1 MRTKIELDLDGLLKI
16 LENPV
21 RRKVIERLSQEPN
34 YSLRLSK
41 ELGLGQQLVTKHLNL
56 MQGAGLVKT
65 KIQSSPSGPK
75 RRVFSLAK
83 SFSIIIDVG
92 PHLFKQNIIAF
103 EVESTQNRFSKK
115 TAALMEERDRIL
127 KHPIDEGKMKPF
139 SNVLTEIDS
148 KLDELEQERALL
160 LSVRNSVMREASN
173 IIQKIDDSDSRRVFH
188 SALDEHDKSI
198 ERISQSLNLRE
209 DKVKEIIHKLK
220 NEFKT
225 EYFHEN

>member
-75 RRVFSLAK
+75 RRAFSLAK
-83 SFSIIIDVG
+83 SFSIIIDVFIG
-92 PHLFKQNIIAF
+92 GYTFFTTIFIFII
-103 EVESTQNRFSKK
+103 
-115 TAALMEERDRIL
+115 
-127 KHPIDEGKMKPF
+127 
-139 SNVLTEIDS
+139 
-148 KLDELEQERALL
+148 
-160 LSVRNSVMREASN
+160 
-173 IIQKIDDSDSRRVFH
+173 
-188 SALDEHDKSI
+188 
-198 ERISQSLNLRE
+198 LR
-209 DKVKEIIHKLK
+209 
-220 NEFKT
+220 
-225 EYFHEN
+225 

>member
-127 KHPIDEGKMKPF
+127 KHPIDESKMKPF

>member
-1 MRTKIELDLDGLLKI
+1 
-16 LENPV
+16 
-21 RRKVIERLSQEPN
+21 
-34 YSLRLSK
+34 
-41 ELGLGQQLVTKHLNL
+41 
-56 MQGAGLVKT
+56 
-65 KIQSSPSGPK
+65 
-75 RRVFSLAK
+75 
-83 SFSIIIDVG
+83 
-92 PHLFKQNIIAF
+92 
-103 EVESTQNRFSKK
+103 
-115 TAALMEERDRIL
+115 
-127 KHPIDEGKMKPF
+127 MKPF

>member
-1 MRTKIELDLDGLLKI
+1 MDGLLKI
-16 LENPV
+16 LENPI
-21 RRKVIERLSQEPN
+21 RRRVIERLSQEPN

-56 MQGAGLVKT
+56 MEDAGLVTPKNQT
-65 KIQSSPSGPK
+65 SPSGPQ

-92 PHLFKQNIIAF
+92 PHLYKQNIISF
-103 EVESTQNRFSKK
+103 EVEPEQNQISKK
-115 TAALMEERDRIL
+115 TADLMQERDRIFGY
-127 KHPIDEGKMKPF
+127 PIEEDKMKPF
-139 SNVLTEIDS
+139 SKILTEIDS
-148 KLDELEQERALL
+148 KLDVLEQERALL
-160 LSVRNSVMREASN
+160 LSIRNSIMMEASN

-209 DKVKEIIHKLK
+209 DKVKEIIQKLK
-220 NEFKT
+220 NEFNT
-225 EYFHEN
+225 EYFH